1 MSEDN
6 QIVYSSSRRIAPN
19 VVDIE
24 RCVLGALM
32 IERDAITTVIDIL
45 KPEHFYH
52 PDHKKVYNAILDL
65 YNSNSPIDITT
76 VIEQLKKNGSLAAVG
91 GEFFVQSLTER
102 VLSAANIEYHSF
114 LIIECSIKRQLISVA
129 GVIETAAFDERTDVF
144 TLLDDAEKK
153 IFNITSNTIKRN
165 YVDMKTI
172 MRETIADIEAKKDN
186 RSGITGIPSGFEVL
200 DSLTA
205 GWQPS
210 DLIIVA
216 ARPGMGKT
224 AFMLSLMRYAS
235 VEKNIPVAMFSL
247 EMSSSQLMTRL
258 ISAESELESD
268 KIRKGHLED
277 YELEQIKIKTQKI
290 SKAPIYIDDTPA
302 LSVFELRTKCRK
314 LKLQHDVQ
322 LIIVDY
328 LQLLTTDT
336 NRNTFNREQEI
347 AHISRSLKSLAKE
360 LNVPIITPSQL
371 SRAVEIRGGDKR
383 PVLSDLR
390 ESGAIEQDADIVM
403 FLYRPDYYGIT
414 EDELGNNLS
423 GVTEVIVAK
432 HRNGPLG
439 TALLRFVGQYVKF
452 DNIKK

>member
-1 MSEDN
+1 
-6 QIVYSSSRRIAPN
+6 
-19 VVDIE
+19 
-24 RCVLGALM
+24 M

>member
-1 MSEDN
+1 MNEDN

-439 TALLRFVGQYVKF
+439 TALLRFIGQYVKF

>member
-1 MSEDN
+1 MGGDN
-6 QIVYSSSRRIAPN
+6 QVIYSSSRRIVPN

-24 RCVLGALM
+24 KCVLGALM
-32 IERDAITTVIDIL
+32 IEKDAITTVIDVL

-52 PDHKKVYNAILDL
+52 PDNKKVYNAILDL

-76 VIEQLKKNGSLAAVG
+76 VIEQLKKNGELSAVG

-102 VLSAANIEYHSF
+102 VLSAANIEYHAF

-129 GVIETAAFDERTDVF
+129 GSIETAAFDERSDVF
-144 TLLDDAEKK
+144 TLLDEAEKK

-186 RSGITGIPSGFEVL
+186 RSGITGIPSGFEAL
-200 DSLTA
+200 DNLTA
-205 GWQPS
+205 GWQKS

-224 AFMLSLMRYAS
+224 AFMLSLMRYAA

-258 ISAESELESD
+258 ISAEAELESD

-360 LNVPIITPSQL
+360 LDVPIITPSQL

-414 EDELGNNLS
+414 EDELGNSLS

-439 TALLRFVGQYVKF
+439 TALLRFIGQYVKF
-452 DNIKK
+452 ENIKK

>member
-1 MSEDN
+1 
-6 QIVYSSSRRIAPN
+6 
-19 VVDIE
+19 
-24 RCVLGALM
+24 
-32 IERDAITTVIDIL
+32 
-45 KPEHFYH
+45 
-52 PDHKKVYNAILDL
+52 
-65 YNSNSPIDITT
+65 
-76 VIEQLKKNGSLAAVG
+76 
-91 GEFFVQSLTER
+91 
-102 VLSAANIEYHSF
+102 
-114 LIIECSIKRQLISVA
+114 
-129 GVIETAAFDERTDVF
+129 
-144 TLLDDAEKK
+144 
-153 IFNITSNTIKRN
+153 
-165 YVDMKTI
+165 
-172 MRETIADIEAKKDN
+172 
-186 RSGITGIPSGFEVL
+186 
-200 DSLTA
+200 
-205 GWQPS
+205 
-210 DLIIVA
+210 
-216 ARPGMGKT
+216 
-224 AFMLSLMRYAS
+224 MLSLMRYAS

>member
-6 QIVYSSSRRIAPN
+6 PVVYSSFRRTAPN

-24 RCVLGALM
+24 KCVLGAIM

-52 PDHKKVYNAILDL
+52 QDHKKVYTAILDL

-91 GEFFVQSLTER
+91 GEAFVQGLTER
-102 VLSAANIEYHSF
+102 VLSAANIEYHAF

-129 GVIETAAFDERTDVF
+129 GSIEAAAFDERSDVF
-144 TLLDDAEKK
+144 SLLDEAEKK

-186 RSGITGIPSGFEVL
+186 MSGITGIASGFDAL

-205 GWQPS
+205 GWQKS

-235 VEKNIPVAMFSL
+235 VENNIPVAMFSL
-247 EMSSSQLMTRL
+247 EMSSSQLMIRL
-258 ISAESELESD
+258 ISAEAELESD

-302 LSVFELRTKCRK
+302 LSIFELRTKCRK
-314 LKLQHDVQ
+314 LKLQHNVQ

-347 AHISRSLKSLAKE
+347 ANISRSLKSLAKE
-360 LNVPIITPSQL
+360 LDVPILTPSQL

-414 EDELGNNLS
+414 EDELGNSLS
-423 GVTEVIVAK
+423 GITEVIVAK

-452 DNIKK
+452 ENIKK

>member
-439 TALLRFVGQYVKF
+439 TALLRFIGQYVKF